1 MARCAAGNKLYGLVP
16 AQGAVCCLV
25 SHRVGART
33 GLQLLR
39 FADYP
44 SEQRPGHS
52 SVRLVQWMVFFVQ
65 RRDVIY
71 HQTIIWTWL
80 QHVFFFGWWCGSTL
94 GNLKVRD
101 HLYNKSASLK
111 VTYTEA
117 AIFAWQKQAFS
128 SIDFCGSMCCVIDGS
143 KA

>member
-44 SEQRPGHS
+44 SEQRPGQS
-52 SVRLVQWMVFFVQ
+52 SVGLMQWMVFFSKEEMS
-65 RRDVIY
+65 Y
-71 HQTIIWTWL
+71 IIKPSSG
-80 QHVFFFGWWCGSTL
+80 HGFNMFFFSGG
-94 GNLKVRD
+94 
-101 HLYNKSASLK
+101 
-111 VTYTEA
+111 
-117 AIFAWQKQAFS
+117 
-128 SIDFCGSMCCVIDGS
+128 
-143 KA
+143 